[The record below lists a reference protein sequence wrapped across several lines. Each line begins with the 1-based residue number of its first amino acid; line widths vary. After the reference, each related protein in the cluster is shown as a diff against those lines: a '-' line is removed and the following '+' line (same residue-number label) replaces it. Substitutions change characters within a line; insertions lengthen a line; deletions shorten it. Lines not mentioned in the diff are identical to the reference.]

1 MSAPDTSAQ
10 ARVQLAD
17 SLRMALAM
25 RSRMPAVLQ
34 TEAAECGLACLAMV
48 LGHFGVRTDLL
59 ALRQRHTV
67 SMSGL
72 TLGGLVSVAA
82 QERLAARALRLELDE
97 LQQLK
102 TPCILH
108 WDLSHF
114 VVMRSCDRRGAV
126 ILDPARGERRVS
138 RRELSS
144 HFTGVAL
151 ELWPAEGFKP
161 RSERTRVSL
170 PQLLGQVRGAGAMLG
185 RLLVLSL
192 ALEVFG
198 LLHPQFMQWITDQ
211 VLLSRDRDLLALLGI
226 GFTVITVAEQGVSL
240 LRGWLLATASSSM
253 RLQWRSN
260 VLQHLMDLPVAW
272 FQKRHL
278 GDVMSRFNAIDH
290 IQQVL
295 TTTFVEA
302 TLDGVMAL
310 LALALMLLYSPALA
324 GVAVLAVVLYGAVL
338 AALFRPMLRARE
350 EEIVRQATQASHVLE
365 SIRGI
370 RALKLFGRQGER
382 LAHWQGLLAA
392 ELNAGLRVQALQQ
405 VRMLARGL
413 LSGLSSIALLWLG
426 AQQVLDGGLSLGML
440 LAFLAYR
447 GQFDTRTTE
456 LIVKLIDLRL
466 LRLDS
471 ERLADIV
478 LTPTEHSG
486 QSVQVPLN
494 GAGRA
499 SHLAVPGSS
508 PLTLVCRGL
517 KFRYSDHEPFVLDGV
532 DLTIPEGQCIAIVG
546 PSGCGKSTLVNLLL
560 GDLSP
565 TDGEILAGGVAL
577 DRLGH
582 RAWRACVGAVMQDD
596 TLFAGTI
603 ADNIS
608 FFDPQPD
615 AARIE
620 HSARLAVILDDILAM
635 PMGLHTLVGD
645 MGTTLSGGQRQR
657 VLLAR
662 ALYKQPRLLILDE
675 ATSHLDVHRE
685 VQVNTAVARMN
696 LTRIIVAHRQETVA
710 AAQRVVALEAGRI
723 VFDGP
728 PARYLEA
735 LRLRR

>member
-1 MSAPDTSAQ
+1 MSAPDTPAQ

-59 ALRQRHTV
+59 ALRQRHAV

-350 EEIVRQATQASHVLE
+350 EEIVRQATQSSHVLE
-365 SIRGI
+365 SIRGM

-478 LTPTEHSG
+478 LTPTEQSG

-499 SHLAVPGSS
+499 SHLDVPGSG

-728 PARYLEA
+728 PVRYLEA